1 MGVYDDPDEV
11 GEWPEEIDL
20 ELLDDWQELNQPS
33 GTPEDTVTY
42 TEFLSRGRLRVFCGT
57 WNMHAK
63 KPTDDLRLWIR
74 LNKYH
79 IIAVG
84 SEECVNSIAKSVVF
98 HVEKVVG
105 GPVKKHFG
113 R

>member
-1 MGVYDDPDEV
+1 
-11 GEWPEEIDL
+11 
-20 ELLDDWQELNQPS
+20 
-33 GTPEDTVTY
+33 
-42 TEFLSRGRLRVFCGT
+42 
-57 WNMHAK
+57 MHAK

-98 HVEKVVG
+98 TS
-105 GPVKKHFG
+105 KKSWEDQLRSTLGDDYILVASHALTAIHNIVFVHSSLLPLLG
-113 R
+113 NIQSDAVATGLGNQLGNKEAWASASQWG